1 MNQKKKILIV
11 EEDSYRLLLK
21 ETLWDKYIVFDTS
34 ESSEALSLAKENQPD
49 LIILD
54 VEMSR
59 QEGIKLCQAL
69 KEEESLRE
77 VPILLTTS
85 QTSKEEA
92 IIGLKAGGSDFIT
105 KPLYLQ
111 AVVARIEAHL
121 RTHEDYADLE
131 HKDMLML
138 LELSE
143 TISVTKNPTDIL
155 RLIVNKVS
163 KLIDVTRC
171 SVVGVNKGKKIIVK
185 ASSDLVKN
193 REISLDINKYPEI
206 RRSIATKQ
214 TVIVNDVKNDPLMAP
229 VQKYLDL
236 VGCNSIIVIPLIKKE
251 SVIGTFFLRTVS
263 HLKGGIS
270 HRIHRLCQM
279 VANIAANAL
288 ENAILFESVKTTQ
301 EYLEG
306 MAIQDD
312 LTKTYNR
319 QYFYQLL
326 NREVKRIE
334 SYESPLS
341 LIFFGVDDFK
351 CINDTYGHAQGDKV
365 LMQIGYLL
373 KNFARKSDAPARF
386 GGDEFALILPNTA
399 ADGALKLANRLLLN
413 IRNASIEGLDGK
425 SISTSVGVAT
435 CTSTTISVDDLVK
448 LADDAMYQSKS
459 LGKGRVSQA

>member
-155 RLIVNKVS
+155 RLIVNKIS

>member
-1 MNQKKKILIV
+1 MNQKKKILII

-155 RLIVNKVS
+155 RLIVNKIS

-365 LMQIGYLL
+365 LVQIGYLL

>member
-155 RLIVNKVS
+155 RLIVNKIS

-229 VQKYLDL
+229 VQKYLDS
-236 VGCNSIIVIPLIKKE
+236 VECNSIIVIPLIKKE
-251 SVIGTFFLRTVS
+251 SVIGTFFLRTAS

-365 LMQIGYLL
+365 LVQIGYLL

>member
-1 MNQKKKILIV
+1 MNQKKKILII

-155 RLIVNKVS
+155 RLIVNKIS

-236 VGCNSIIVIPLIKKE
+236 VGYNSIIVIPLIKKE

-270 HRIHRLCQM
+270 HRIHR
-279 VANIAANAL
+279 I
-288 ENAILFESVKTTQ
+288 
-301 EYLEG
+301 
-306 MAIQDD
+306 
-312 LTKTYNR
+312 
-319 QYFYQLL
+319 
-326 NREVKRIE
+326 
-334 SYESPLS
+334 
-341 LIFFGVDDFK
+341 
-351 CINDTYGHAQGDKV
+351 
-365 LMQIGYLL
+365 
-373 KNFARKSDAPARF
+373 
-386 GGDEFALILPNTA
+386 
-399 ADGALKLANRLLLN
+399 
-413 IRNASIEGLDGK
+413 
-425 SISTSVGVAT
+425 
-435 CTSTTISVDDLVK
+435 
-448 LADDAMYQSKS
+448 
-459 LGKGRVSQA
+459 VSNGCKHCS

>member
-1 MNQKKKILIV
+1 MNQKKKILII

-155 RLIVNKVS
+155 RLIVNKIS

-206 RRSIATKQ
+206 HRSIATKQ

-236 VGCNSIIVIPLIKKE
+236 VGYNSIIVIPLIKKE

-279 VANIAANAL
+279 VANIAATAL

-301 EYLEG
+301 EYLKG

-334 SYESPLS
+334 SCESPLS

-399 ADGALKLANRLLLN
+399 ADGALKLANRLLSN

>member
-155 RLIVNKVS
+155 RLIVNKIS

-206 RRSIATKQ
+206 RRSITTKQ

>member
-1 MNQKKKILIV
+1 MNQKKKILII

-121 RTHEDYADLE
+121 RTYEDYADLE

-155 RLIVNKVS
+155 RLIVNKIS

-185 ASSDLVKN
+185 ASSDLIKN

-206 RRSIATKQ
+206 HRSIATKQ

-279 VANIAANAL
+279 VANIAATAL

>member
-155 RLIVNKVS
+155 RLIVNKIS

-206 RRSIATKQ
+206 HRSIATKQ

-301 EYLEG
+301 EYLKG